1 MPVRKGSKKLG
12 ASPGLFSKDTLG
24 DDETRLARYSQL
36 NAKEKAR
43 VRAGEKAELAEATSN
58 RYRPL
63 TLRAV
68 GGIRNFLMNNRLTND
83 KARAIIRKENA
94 EASADTKARE
104 KSFQEAKKFASRSD
118 KERDQ
123 EFIRYGMDNNRTLKI
138 DDYPFLPPDPY
149 QKKPAATKKMA
160 KPLTIMAKG
169 GKVKKM
175 AKGGSVSASR
185 RGDGIARKGKTRGK
199 VC

>member
-43 VRAGEKAELAEATSN
+43 VRAGEKAKLAEAASN

-68 GGIRNFLMNNRLTND
+68 GGIRDFLLNNRLTND
-83 KARAIIRKENA
+83 KTRAIIRKENA

-104 KSFQEAKKFASRSD
+104 KSFQKAKKFASRSD

-123 EFIRYGMDNNRTLKI
+123 EFIRYKMDNNRTLKI
-138 DDYPFLPPDPY
+138 DDYPFLPPDPHHGG
-149 QKKPAATKKMA
+149 MA

-185 RGDGIARKGKTRGK
+185 RGDGIARKGKTKGRF
-199 VC
+199 V